1 MLERPKRIARRL
13 GLRAGFV
20 AIACTILA
28 ACAQTAPPAPLPQ
41 LTFSHLE
48 KIRLNVGSVEIVDS
62 YVPPLRGPN
71 IEHLLP
77 VSPTEAARRWAT
89 DRLAALGTEGSAKF
103 VIDTASVVE
112 TKLAVEKGLRGAV
125 TVDQSERY
133 DAVLAVT
140 VEIRNDRGFRLA
152 FATARAERN
161 RTVSENLT
169 VSERQAIQFELIEDL
184 IAALNAELEAKIAEF
199 LSAYIL

>member
-1 MLERPKRIARRL
+1 M
-13 GLRAGFV
+13 
-20 AIACTILA
+20 
-28 ACAQTAPPAPLPQ
+28 
-41 LTFSHLE
+41 
-48 KIRLNVGSVEIVDS
+48 
-62 YVPPLRGPN
+62 
-71 IEHLLP
+71 
-77 VSPTEAARRWAT
+77 
-89 DRLAALGTEGSAKF
+89 
-103 VIDTASVVE
+103 
-112 TKLAVEKGLRGAV
+112 EKGLRGAV

-169 VSERQAIQFELIEDL
+169 VSERQAIQFELVEDL